1 MKEKLIVI
9 LGPTAVGK
17 TRFAVKLANKF
28 NGEIISADSRQVYKR
43 MNIGTGKDLD
53 DYKIDDREIPYHL
66 IDIIEPT
73 EEFDLFHFQKLF
85 KDAFKK
91 IASQKRIPLLVGGTA
106 LYIHSILKNYQ
117 MLDVDFNSSRRK
129 ELEILP
135 IEELRSLVKEKRTI
149 AHNTTDLIEKER
161 IIKAILISEQKNSV
175 TKNDHLKLM
184 NFVIGLKDDREMIK
198 KNITK
203 RLKERLENGMIEE
216 VEKLIKSGISYE
228 KLDFFG
234 LEYKFIGRH
243 IKGELNY
250 NDMFQKLNSSIHKFA
265 KRQMTWFRKM
275 EREGIDI
282 HWIDKDNE
290 DEIYPMVEEFL
301 RADH

>member
-1 MKEKLIVI
+1 MKDKLIVI

-17 TRFAVKLANKF
+17 TRFAVKLADKF

-53 DYKIDDREIPYHL
+53 DYKIADREIPYHL

-91 IASQKRIPLLVGGTA
+91 ITSQKRIPFLVGGTA
-106 LYIHSILKNYQ
+106 LYINSILKNYQ
-117 MLDVDFNSSRRK
+117 MSDVDFNSSRRK
-129 ELEILP
+129 ELETLP
-135 IEELRSLVKEKRTI
+135 IEELRSLVKEKRTL

-161 IIKAILISEQKNSV
+161 IIKAILISEQKESV
-175 TKNDHLKLM
+175 TKNNDLELM

-198 KNITK
+198 KNITT
-203 RLKERLENGMIEE
+203 RLKKRLENGMIEE
-216 VEKLIKSGISYE
+216 VEKLVKSGISYE

-282 HWIDKDNE
+282 HWVDKGKE

-301 RADH
+301 RTDH

>member
-17 TRFAVKLANKF
+17 TRFAVKLADKF

-66 IDIIEPT
+66 IDIIEPS

-91 IASQKRIPLLVGGTA
+91 ITSQKRIPLLVGGTA

-161 IIKAILISEQKNSV
+161 MIKAILISEQKNSV
-175 TKNDHLKLM
+175 TKNDNLELV
-184 NFVIGLKDDREMIK
+184 NFIIGLKDDREMIK
-198 KNITK
+198 KNITS
-203 RLKERLENGMIEE
+203 RLKKRLENGMIEE
-216 VEKLIKSGISYE
+216 VEELVESGI
-228 KLDFFG
+228 
-234 LEYKFIGRH
+234 
-243 IKGELNY
+243 
-250 NDMFQKLNSSIHKFA
+250 
-265 KRQMTWFRKM
+265 
-275 EREGIDI
+275 
-282 HWIDKDNE
+282 
-290 DEIYPMVEEFL
+290 
-301 RADH
+301 

>member
-28 NGEIISADSRQVYKR
+28 NGEIISADSRQVYKQ

-85 KDAFKK
+85 KDAFEK
-91 IASQKRIPLLVGGTA
+91 ITSQKRIPFLIGGTA

-129 ELEILP
+129 ELETLP
-135 IEELRSLVKEKRTI
+135 IEELRSLLKEMRSN
-149 AHNTTDLIEKER
+149 AHNITDLIEKER

-175 TKNDHLKLM
+175 TKNNNLELM
-184 NFVIGLKDDREMIK
+184 NFVIGLKDDRETIK
-198 KNITK
+198 KNITS
-203 RLKERLENGMIEE
+203 RLKKRLENGMIEE
-216 VEKLIKSGISYE
+216 VEKLVKSGISFE

-234 LEYKFIGRH
+234 LEYKYIGRY

-265 KRQMTWFRKM
+265 KRQMTWFGKKM
-275 EREGIDI
+275 ISIQWLKG
-282 HWIDKDNE
+282 
-290 DEIYPMVEEFL
+290 F
-301 RADH
+301 

>member
-17 TRFAVKLANKF
+17 TRFAVKLASSF

-43 MNIGTGKDLD
+43 MDIGTGKDLG
-53 DYKIDDREIPYHL
+53 DYKIDDNEIPYHL
-66 IDIIEPT
+66 IDIIEPS

-85 KDAFKK
+85 QISF
-91 IASQKRIPLLVGGTA
+91 SQIISKSRIPFLVGGTA

-117 MLDVDFNSSRRK
+117 MLEVEFNSLRHK
-129 ELEILP
+129 ELETLS
-135 IEELRSLVKEKRTI
+135 IEELRALVIEKRTNV
-149 AHNTTDLIEKER
+149 HNTTDLIEKER
-161 IIKAILISEQKNSV
+161 MIKAILVSEQKKSV
-175 TKNDHLKLM
+175 IEKDNIEFK
-184 NFVIGLKDDREMIK
+184 NFVIGLKDDREAIK
-198 KNITK
+198 KSITNRLKK
-203 RLKERLENGMIEE
+203 RLESGMIEE
-216 VEKLIKSGISYE
+216 VEELVQSGISYE

-275 EREGIDI
+275 EREGINI
-282 HWIDKDNE
+282 HWVEKGKE
-290 DEIYPMVEEFL
+290 DEIYSKVYEFL
-301 RADH
+301 KADH

>member
-17 TRFAVKLANKF
+17 TRFAVKLANEF

-53 DYKIDDREIPYHL
+53 DYKIGDKEIPYHL
-66 IDIIEPT
+66 IDIIEPS

-85 KDAFKK
+85 QTSFSK
-91 IASQKRIPLLVGGTA
+91 IISKNRIPFLVGGTA

-117 MLDVDFNSSRRK
+117 MLDVEFNSLRRK
-129 ELEILP
+129 ELEALQ
-135 IEELRSLVKEKRTI
+135 IEELKSLVIEKRTN

-161 IIKAILISEQKNSV
+161 IIKSILISEQKKSLI
-175 TKNDHLKLM
+175 KNDNLEF
-184 NFVIGLKDDREMIK
+184 NNIVIGLKEDREIIK
-198 KNITK
+198 KNITT
-203 RLKERLENGMIEE
+203 RLKKRLENGMIEE
-216 VEKLIKSGISYE
+216 VEELVKSGISYE

-243 IKGELNY
+243 IKGELSY

-265 KRQMTWFRKM
+265 KRQMTWYRKM

-282 HWIDKDNE
+282 HWIDKGKE
-290 DEIYPMVEEFL
+290 DDIYPKVEEFL
-301 RADH
+301 KVNN

>member
-17 TRFAVKLANKF
+17 TRFAVKLADKF
-28 NGEIISADSRQVYKR
+28 NGEIISADSRQVYKQ

-53 DYKIDDREIPYHL
+53 DYKIADREIPYHL

-91 IASQKRIPLLVGGTA
+91 ITSQKRIPFLVGGTA
-106 LYIHSILKNYQ
+106 LYINSILKNYQ

-129 ELEILP
+129 ELETLP

-161 IIKAILISEQKNSV
+161 MIKAILISEQKESV
-175 TKNDHLKLM
+175 IKNDNLELM
-184 NFVIGLKDDREMIK
+184 NFIIGLKDDRETIK

-203 RLKERLENGMIEE
+203 RLKERLVNGMIEE
-216 VEKLIKSGISYE
+216 VEELVESGISYE

-234 LEYKFIGRH
+234 LEYKCIGRY
-243 IKGELNY
+243 INGELNY

-275 EREGIDI
+275 EREGINI
-282 HWIDKDNE
+282 HWVDKEKE

>member
-17 TRFAVKLANKF
+17 TRFAVKLANEF

-53 DYKIDDREIPYHL
+53 DYKIGDKEIPYHL
-66 IDIIEPT
+66 IDIIEPS
-73 EEFDLFHFQKLF
+73 EEFDLFHFQKFFQTSLS
-85 KDAFKK
+85 K
-91 IASQKRIPLLVGGTA
+91 IISKNRIPFLVGGTA

-117 MLDVDFNSSRRK
+117 MLDVEFNSLRRK
-129 ELEILP
+129 ELEALQ
-135 IEELRSLVKEKRTI
+135 IEELKSLVIEKRTN

-161 IIKAILISEQKNSV
+161 IIKSILISEQKKSV
-175 TKNDHLKLM
+175 IKNDNLEFN
-184 NFVIGLKDDREMIK
+184 NFVIGLKDDREIIK
-198 KNITK
+198 KNITN
-203 RLKERLENGMIEE
+203 RLKKRLENRMIEE
-216 VEKLIKSGISYE
+216 VEELVKSGISYE

-243 IKGELNY
+243 IKGELSY

-265 KRQMTWFRKM
+265 KRQMTWYRKM

-282 HWIDKDNE
+282 HWIDKGKE
-290 DEIYPMVEEFL
+290 DGIYPKVEEFL
-301 RADH
+301 KVNH

>member
-91 IASQKRIPLLVGGTA
+91 ITSQKRIPLLVGGTA

-129 ELEILP
+129 ELETLP
-135 IEELRSLVKEKRTI
+135 IEELRSLLKEMRSN
-149 AHNTTDLIEKER
+149 AHNITDLIEKER

-175 TKNDHLKLM
+175 TKNNNLELM
-184 NFVIGLKDDREMIK
+184 NFVIGLKDDRETIK

-216 VEKLIKSGISYE
+216 VEELVESGISYE

-234 LEYKFIGRH
+234 LEYKYIGRY

-282 HWIDKDNE
+282 HWVDKGKE

-301 RADH
+301 RTDH

>member
-91 IASQKRIPLLVGGTA
+91 ITSKNRMPFLVGGTA

-117 MLDVDFNSSRRK
+117 MLDVDFNSSRHK

-135 IEELRSLVKEKRTI
+135 IEELISLLKEMRSN

-161 IIKAILISEQKNSV
+161 MIRSILISENENTTVQKSL
-175 TKNDHLKLM
+175 DFEYL
-184 NFVIGLKDDREMIK
+184 VIGLKDDRENIK

-203 RLKERLENGMIEE
+203 RLKERLENGMIKE
-216 VEKLIKSGISYE
+216 VEELVKSGISYE

-250 NDMFQKLNSSIHKFA
+250 NDMFQKLNSAIHKFA

-275 EREGIDI
+275 EREGINI
-282 HWIDKDNE
+282 HWVDKEKE
-290 DEIYPMVEEFL
+290 DDIYPMVEEFL

>member
-1 MKEKLIVI
+1 M
-9 LGPTAVGK
+9 
-17 TRFAVKLANKF
+17 
-28 NGEIISADSRQVYKR
+28 
-43 MNIGTGKDLD
+43 
-53 DYKIDDREIPYHL
+53 
-66 IDIIEPT
+66 
-73 EEFDLFHFQKLF
+73 
-85 KDAFKK
+85 
-91 IASQKRIPLLVGGTA
+91 
-106 LYIHSILKNYQ
+106 
-117 MLDVDFNSSRRK
+117 
-129 ELEILP
+129 
-135 IEELRSLVKEKRTI
+135 
-149 AHNTTDLIEKER
+149 
-161 IIKAILISEQKNSV
+161 IKAILISEQKNSV

>member
-17 TRFAVKLANKF
+17 TRFAVKLASNF
-28 NGEIISADSRQVYKR
+28 DGEIISADSRQVYKR
-43 MNIGTGKDLD
+43 MDIGTGKDLG
-53 DYKIDDREIPYHL
+53 DYKIDDNEIPYHL
-66 IDIIEPT
+66 IDIIEPS

-85 KDAFKK
+85 QISF
-91 IASQKRIPLLVGGTA
+91 SQIISKSRIPFLVGGTA

-117 MLDVDFNSSRRK
+117 MLEVEFNSLRHK
-129 ELEILP
+129 ELETLP
-135 IEELRSLVKEKRTI
+135 IEELRDLVIEKRTNV
-149 AHNTTDLIEKER
+149 HNTTDLIEKER
-161 IIKAILISEQKNSV
+161 MIKAILVSEQKKSV
-175 TKNDHLKLM
+175 IEKDNIEFK
-184 NFVIGLKDDREMIK
+184 NFVIGLKDDREAIK
-198 KNITK
+198 KSITNRLKK
-203 RLKERLENGMIEE
+203 RLESGMIEE
-216 VEKLIKSGISYE
+216 VEELVQSGISYE

-275 EREGIDI
+275 EREGINI
-282 HWIDKDNE
+282 HWVEKGKE
-290 DEIYPMVEEFL
+290 DEIYSKVYEFL
-301 RADH
+301 KADH